1 MTGLLIKKDEF
12 TQFSPFEALIFSAV
26 FCYSKKALT
35 RCHVFELLSL
45 YNYEPSKFLFLNQ
58 LVFVV
63 FCYSVRR
70 QIKTCL

>member
-1 MTGLLIKKDEF
+1 MTGLLIKRMNLPNF
-12 TQFSPFEALIFSAV
+12 LSLRHSFFSAV